1 MRWGG
6 LLSRRGLLERLDRR
20 SCGGCVRVASV
31 LVGRVSSIIMELVAD
46 YCFSLLSIF
55 RLYD

>member
-20 SCGGCVRVASV
+20 SCGGCVRV
-31 LVGRVSSIIMELVAD
+31 VGRVSSIIMELVAD